1 MKINRLAIPDVIEI
15 VPTYHQDPRGC
26 FFETFNF
33 NDAPFLDG
41 VRFVQFMESQSHK
54 GVVRGLHFQD
64 DPYGQA
70 KLVRVTRG
78 SVFDVAVDVRVGSPT
93 YGSWVGIE
101 LNDKNNKS
109 LFIPRGFAHG
119 FMALEDDTRFTYGV
133 DNYWNKGS
141 ERCLKWDDD
150 EIGIEWPEMNCHNIS
165 DKDKEGSSF
174 KDLKTSFK
182 Y

>member
-15 VPTYHQDPRGC
+15 VPTYHKDGRGC

-33 NDAPFLDG
+33 NDVPFLDG
-41 VRFVQFMESQSHK
+41 VHFVQFMESHSHK

-78 SVFDVAVDVRVGSPT
+78 SAFDVAVDVRVGSPT
-93 YGSWVGIE
+93 YGAWVGVE
-101 LNDKNNKS
+101 LSDRNNKS

-119 FMALEDDTRFTYGV
+119 FMSLEDDTRFTYGV
-133 DNYWNKGS
+133 DAHWNKDS

-150 EIGIEWPEMNCHNIS
+150 EIGIEWPDLDVYNIS
-165 DKDKEGSSF
+165 GKDKEGSSF